1 MKEAGGLREALA
13 GLFGTERR
21 ERCRRSSK
29 VLHEKVKV
37 LYIAG
42 FGRSGSTILDN
53 LLGGVDGFFSAGELC
68 YMWDHNLLDNGL
80 CGCGRSLMECEVW
93 GKVLADDDVA
103 AIDTEEM
110 ARIERGGVR
119 TRHLPLALLP
129 RGRKVLASR
138 LKGYARNL
146 GTVYQSIQRTTSA
159 RMIVDSSKN
168 PMYGRV
174 LGTISSIDLYVVHL
188 VRDPRAAAYS
198 WSRKKLQPDR
208 GEFGYMDQH
217 APAKSSMLWTL
228 WNAASRAFWGRNQ
241 GRYLALRYEDFVADP
256 REALTRILEMV
267 GEGEADLPFVA
278 GSAVA
283 LGVSHTVAGNPNR
296 FKTGGIELRLDD
308 EWKGRM
314 RLRDR
319 ALVTLLTLPLLKRYG
334 YPVFTGGER

>member
-1 MKEAGGLREALA
+1 MPEYPSPDRKI
-13 GLFGTERR
+13 
-21 ERCRRSSK
+21 
-29 VLHEKVKV
+29 KV

-53 LLGGVDGFFSAGELC
+53 LLGQVDGFFSAGELC
-68 YMWDHNLLDNGL
+68 YMWDQDLAENGL
-80 CGCGRSLMECEVW
+80 CGCGHPLKECEVW
-93 GKVLADDDVA
+93 GKVLADDGVA
-103 AIDTEEM
+103 GIDAREM
-110 ARIERGGVR
+110 ARLERGGVR

-138 LKGYARNL
+138 LAGYAANL
-146 GTVYQSIQRTTSA
+146 GEVYRAIQRTTGA
-159 RMIVDSSKN
+159 RVIVDSSKN
-168 PMYGRV
+168 PLYGRV
-174 LGTISSIDLYVVHL
+174 LGTIPSIDLYVVHL

-208 GEFGYMDQH
+208 GELGYMDQH
-217 APAKSSMLWTL
+217 APAKSSLLWTL
-228 WNAASRAFWGRNQ
+228 WNAASGAFWRRVP

-256 REALTRILEMV
+256 SEALTRALKLV
-267 GEGEADLPFVA
+267 GEGGADLPFVS
-278 GSAVA
+278 GSAVE

-296 FKTGGIELRLDD
+296 FTTGKIELRLDD

-334 YPVFTGGER
+334 YPVFTGGGR

>member
-1 MKEAGGLREALA
+1 MHG
-13 GLFGTERR
+13 
-21 ERCRRSSK
+21 
-29 VLHEKVKV
+29 KVKV

-68 YMWDHNLLDNGL
+68 YMWDHNLRENGL
-80 CGCGRSLMECEVW
+80 CGCGRPLAECEVW

-103 AIDTEEM
+103 AIDAGEM
-110 ARIERGGVR
+110 ARIESGGVR

-129 RGRKVLASR
+129 RGRKLLASR
-138 LKGYARNL
+138 LERYAGNL
-146 GTVYQSIQRTTSA
+146 GTVYREIQRTTGA
-159 RMIVDSSKN
+159 RVTVDSSKN

-174 LGTISSIDLYVVHL
+174 LGTIPSIDLYVVHL

-198 WSRKKLQPDR
+198 WLRKKLQPDR

-217 APAKSSMLWTL
+217 APAKSSVLWTL
-228 WNAASRAFWGRNQ
+228 WNGASGAFWGRNG
-241 GRYLALRYEDFVADP
+241 GRYLRVRYEDLVADP
-256 REALTRILEMV
+256 RGTLTRILEAV
-267 GEGEADLPFVA
+267 GEGGADLPFVS
-278 GSAVA
+278 GRAVE

-334 YPVFTGGER
+334 YPVFAGGER

>member
-1 MKEAGGLREALA
+1 M
-13 GLFGTERR
+13 
-21 ERCRRSSK
+21 
-29 VLHEKVKV
+29 HEKVKV

-68 YMWDHNLLDNGL
+68 YMWDHDLRENGL
-80 CGCGRSLMECEVW
+80 CGCGRPLTECEVW
-93 GKVLADDDVA
+93 GEVLADNGVA
-103 AIDTEEM
+103 AIDAGEM
-110 ARIERGGVR
+110 ARIEGGGVR

-129 RGRKVLASR
+129 RGRKLLDSR
-138 LKGYARNL
+138 LERYAGNL
-146 GTVYQSIQRTTSA
+146 DAVYRAIRRTTGA
-159 RMIVDSSKN
+159 RVIVDSSKN

-174 LGTISSIDLYVVHL
+174 LGTVPSIDLYVVHL

-198 WSRKKLQPDR
+198 WLRKKLQPDR

-217 APAKSSMLWTL
+217 APAKSSVLWTL
-228 WNAASRAFWGRNQ
+228 WNGASGVFWGQ
-241 GRYLALRYEDFVADP
+241 TPGRYLRLRYEDFVADP
-256 REALTRILEMV
+256 REALTRILRMV
-267 GEGEADLPFVA
+267 GEGGADLPFVS
-278 GSAVA
+278 GRAVE

-308 EWKGRM
+308 EWKGKM

-334 YPVFTGGER
+334 YRVFAGGGR